1 MTDAEKHIEEYIES
15 KLIDLSSYLKP
26 KRPVRMYIEDDTLYR
41 VKNIDLNKIVQYLD
55 NLPEE
60 EIRKLHSYK
69 PSYFLSMV
77 FNEKELEAL
86 YGKERVREQD
96 TEKSTKDNN

>member
-41 VKNIDLNKIVQYLD
+41 VKI
-55 NLPEE
+55 
-60 EIRKLHSYK
+60 
-69 PSYFLSMV
+69 
-77 FNEKELEAL
+77 
-86 YGKERVREQD
+86 
-96 TEKSTKDNN
+96 